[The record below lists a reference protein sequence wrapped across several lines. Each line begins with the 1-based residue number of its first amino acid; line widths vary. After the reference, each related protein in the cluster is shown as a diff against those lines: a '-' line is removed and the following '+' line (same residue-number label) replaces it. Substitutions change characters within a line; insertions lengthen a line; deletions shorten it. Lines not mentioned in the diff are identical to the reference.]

1 MPILPFLLLAIA
13 GSSPSGDEPARIAT
27 AVRAAEH
34 LLAQQTPDG
43 AITMG
48 KIGEGQCW
56 VVSYFGC
63 FGAQGLLAAYTARR
77 DRRFVDGALNWVQ
90 WYEAHQNADG
100 TIFDYKGRPGD
111 WQSTGHFDS
120 TDSYAAVYLDLL
132 KDVFRATGD
141 RTWLLKRSASISRAM
156 KGIRLTMQP
165 CGLTLAKPDYAV
177 MYTMDNVESLL
188 GLRAAASLCK
198 ALGDSRASQE
208 AGREAD
214 KMEAAI
220 ESSLWNGAAGC
231 YRIGIQPDGGKM
243 EGLKDWYPDVMA
255 NLMAVAW
262 LPPSPRHQALYRMLI
277 AKFGGWSKEIATV
290 DDLEHAIWWGWA
302 ALGASDHASLE
313 RLTGLTGA
321 FERLCADG
329 LEPGLLG
336 HVARLCAAP

>member
-1 MPILPFLLLAIA
+1 MPFLPVLLLAVV

-34 LLAQQTPDG
+34 LLAQQTSDG

-63 FGAQGLLAAYTARR
+63 FGAQGLLAVYTAKR
-77 DRRFVDGALNWVQ
+77 DRRFLDGALNWVR

-100 TIFDYKGRPGD
+100 TIFDYKGRAGS
-111 WQSTGHFDS
+111 WESTAHFDS

-132 KDVFRATGD
+132 KDVFKATGD
-141 RTWLLKRSASISRAM
+141 RAWLAKRSASISRAL

-188 GLRAAASLCK
+188 GLRAAASLYK
-198 ALGDSRASQE
+198 ALGDARASQD

-214 KMEAAI
+214 NMEAAI
-220 ESSLWNGAAGC
+220 GASLWNEPAGC

-243 EGLKDWYPDVMA
+243 EGLTDWYPDVMA

-262 LPPSPRHQALYRMLI
+262 LPASSRHQALYRKLV
-277 AKFGGWSKEIATV
+277 AQFGGWSKGIATV
-290 DDLEHAIWWGWA
+290 DDLEHAIWWAWA
-302 ALGASDHASLE
+302 ARGAGDRAALE
-313 RLTGLTGA
+313 RLIQFLGS
-321 FERLCADG
+321 FERLCSDG